1 MHVSDCPRIGRWELP
16 LRMVLCMGEWAFLIM
31 QKSRGPLKINI
42 VLSKR
47 LAVSIQPADV
57 VKKPHSRGL
66 VRKAM
71 TFENF
76 SR

>member
-1 MHVSDCPRIGRWELP
+1 
-16 LRMVLCMGEWAFLIM
+16 MGEWAFLIM